1 MTLHKLFQRADV
13 MFHKSYKGETRKQ
26 KVTSA
31 QGKEHVLRFLEL
43 QLKWLLHLRSY
54 LVKY

>member
-1 MTLHKLFQRADV
+1 MTLHKLFQAHLKRADV

-31 QGKEHVLRFLEL
+31 QGEGARVVFSGITVEIAVT
-43 QLKWLLHLRSY
+43 SA
-54 LVKY
+54 